1 MNPLEI
7 YKLLP
12 KTNCGECP
20 SKTCMSF
27 AVQVKVD
34 AGTLVDCPHVDP
46 ECRAKLE
53 AMVVKGD
60 WREELVQCLAQEV
73 SALRFGEIA
82 ADLGGGMESGSL
94 TLRCIG
100 VDYTIT
106 PEGTI
111 TPDRGNA
118 WIKILLLHYIRSG
131 GKGGFEG
138 KWISFSEFKGG
149 LVKVSSFAREAEEP
163 LRELFDENPAA
174 ASGVIRRV
182 GGTAVNGYAGAQ
194 AWSIDL
200 LPRVRCL
207 VLYRAGDAEFP
218 SSSLSIVFDGIT
230 GNFLDVES
238 IVFLCEGLTHTLR
251 RMLKGPS

>member
-20 SKTCMSF
+20 SKTCMSL
-27 AVQVKVD
+27 AVQVKVSPD
-34 AGTLVDCPHVDP
+34 SLGECGHINP
-46 ECRAKLE
+46 ENRSRIE

-60 WREELVQCLAQEV
+60 WREELVKSLAQEA
-73 SALRFGEIA
+73 SALRFEEIA
-82 ADLGGGMESGSL
+82 DSLGGHMDGGSL
-94 TLRCIG
+94 TVRCIG

-106 PEGTI
+106 PGGTI
-111 TPDRGNA
+111 SPDRGNA

-131 GKGGFEG
+131 GKGGFTG

-149 LVKVSSFAREAEEP
+149 LVKASSFAREAEEL
-163 LRELFDENPAA
+163 LRELFDEDPAA
-174 ASGVIRRV
+174 IVGMMRRL
-182 GGTAVNGYAGAQ
+182 GGTAVNGYEEAQ

-200 LPRVRCL
+200 LPKVRTL
-207 VLYRAGDAEFP
+207 VLYRPGDAEFP
-218 SSSLSIVFDGIT
+218 SSSLNILFDALT

-251 RMLKGPS
+251 RMAKDPP